1 MSGLD
6 EGYTGVACFS
16 GRPENGEFEGIVI
29 ESRGAAPNARRRIAA
44 AMSAAM
50 MKGDVEAV
58 AAALCLLGARPSRQ
72 AMGSPL
78 TFGDGV
84 MQR

>member
-6 EGYTGVACFS
+6 EGYTGLARFT
-16 GRPENGEFEGIVI
+16 GRPENGEFKGIVI
-29 ESRGAAPNARRRIAA
+29 ELQRAASNARRRVAA

-72 AMGSPL
+72 AMG
-78 TFGDGV
+78 
-84 MQR
+84 RR

>member
-6 EGYTGVACFS
+6 EGYSGLARFS
-16 GRPENGEFEGIVI
+16 GRPESSEFKGIVI
-29 ESRGAAPNARRRIAA
+29 ESERAAPNARRRVAA

-58 AAALCLLGARPSRQ
+58 AAALCLLCARPSRP

-78 TFGDGV
+78 TFGDRPG
-84 MQR
+84 

>member
-1 MSGLD
+1 MSRLD
-6 EGYTGVACFS
+6 EGYTGLARFS
-16 GRPENGEFEGIVI
+16 GRPETGEFRGIVI
-29 ESRGAAPNARRRIAA
+29 KSQRAAPNAPRRLAA

-50 MKGDVEAV
+50 MKGNVEAV

-78 TFGDGV
+78 TFGDGSG
-84 MQR
+84 

>member
-6 EGYTGVACFS
+6 EGYTGLARFS
-16 GRPENGEFEGIVI
+16 GGPENGECSIVI
-29 ESRGAAPNARRRIAA
+29 ESQRAAPNARRRVAA
-44 AMSAAM
+44 AMSVAM

-58 AAALCLLGARPSRQ
+58 AAALCLLGARLSRQ

-78 TFGDGV
+78 TFGDGSA
-84 MQR
+84 

>member
-6 EGYTGVACFS
+6 EGYTGLARFS
-16 GRPENGEFEGIVI
+16 GGPENGECKGIVI
-29 ESRGAAPNARRRIAA
+29 ESHRPAPNARRRVAA
-44 AMSAAM
+44 AMSVAM

-58 AAALCLLGARPSRQ
+58 AAALCLLGARPFRQ

-78 TFGDGV
+78 TFGDGSG
-84 MQR
+84 

>member
-6 EGYTGVACFS
+6 EGYSGLARFW
-16 GRPENGEFEGIVI
+16 GRPENGEFKGIVI
-29 ESRGAAPNARRRIAA
+29 ESQRAAPNARRRVAA

-58 AAALCLLGARPSRQ
+58 AAALCLLGARPWRQ

-78 TFGDGV
+78 TFGDGSG
-84 MQR
+84 